1 MVQGGSAKLFAQT
14 QLPEDLIEDPVEDL
28 VEKKDNDSVM
38 DLAEIAE
45 LDLLLD
51 STWMTGKQ
59 SQWKLCHR
67 DHSCRG

>member
-14 QLPEDLIEDPVEDL
+14 QLPEDLIEDPAEDL

-45 LDLLLD
+45 LDAPSRFHMD
-51 STWMTGKQ
+51 DWKAISVEIMPSR
-59 SQWKLCHR
+59 SQL
-67 DHSCRG
+67 